1 MSVVICKLPKAGI
14 GNQLFPLMHSIIFA
28 EINNLPLIITGY
40 YQLKIGPFIRREK
53 TKRNYLGYYNFQ
65 KNIGYYIIDL
75 LKIEYFKLRFEQIH
89 EPSISSK
96 KHTENKVYVFHK
108 LPSISDYFIH
118 LRNYRTLTIN
128 SFWSILHPGIIKMIN
143 NNKWY
148 NIGVHVRMG
157 DFRKLINNEPYIG
170 GHVRTPEKYFIDT
183 INQIRNKLNR
193 DETVAIYTDGYRS
206 EFNELLITSNLVFI
220 EGNPDIVDLVCLSK
234 SKIIITSPSSTFS
247 YWAAFLSDAKIVQHP
262 EIQHPVINK
271 TLNVDLLDNI

>member
-75 LKIEYFKLRFEQIH
+75 FKIAYLKFRFEQIH
-89 EPSISSK
+89 EPSICSIQQ
-96 KHTENKVYVFHK
+96 TENKVYVFHK

-148 NIGVHVRMG
+148 NIGVHIRMG
-157 DFRKLINNEPYIG
+157 DFKKLSNNELYIG

-206 EFNELLITSNLVFI
+206 EFNELLTTSNLVFI

-271 TLNVDLLDNI
+271 KLNVDLLDNI